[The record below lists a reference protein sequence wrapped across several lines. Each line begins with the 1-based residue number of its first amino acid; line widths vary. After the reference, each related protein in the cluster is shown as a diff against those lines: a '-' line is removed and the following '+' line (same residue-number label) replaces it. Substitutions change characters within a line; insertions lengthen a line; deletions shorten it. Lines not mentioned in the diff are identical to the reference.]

1 MITISVYQI
10 TPFMADGYSL
20 PEQAINNGTNWLR
33 EAINQLYN
41 RQKERLNVAGAL
53 TNLFHNHDEQSG
65 QTISRYP
72 LIQYQKKADCYFVT
86 GINEGCKALAILFDD
101 VRSGISMNDRMQ
113 MAVKQVHHATYEVNI
128 TSGPLVYSLTKWLPF
143 NRENYSRYK
152 QMATL
157 AEKVS
162 FLEQIL
168 QNHLVKDF
176 GHYLDL
182 NLDNNSLLISI
193 TGIDSFTSSC
203 IQLKVNKHIHDFQPF
218 NITFSANVTL
228 PPNICL
234 GNGKVFG
241 FGLTEPVT

>member
-33 EAINQLYN
+33 EAINMVYN
-41 RQKERLNVAGAL
+41 RNKERLKVAGAL

-65 QTISRYP
+65 QTIPRYP
-72 LIQYQKKADCYFVT
+72 LIQYQKKADRYFIT
-86 GINEGCKALAILFDD
+86 GINEGSVALEILFDD
-101 VRSGISMNDRMQ
+101 VRSGVSLNDWMQ
-113 MAVKQVHHATYEVNI
+113 MALKLVHHATYEVNI
-128 TSGPLVYSLTKWLPF
+128 TGGPLTYSLTNWLPF
-143 NRENYSRYK
+143 NRENYARYK
-152 QMATL
+152 QMETI
-157 AEKVS
+157 AEKIS

-168 QNHLVKDF
+168 QTHLVKDF

-182 NLDNNSLLISI
+182 KLDNDSIRIGI
-193 TGIDSFTSSC
+193 TGIDSFTKSC
-203 IQLKVNKHIHDFQPF
+203 VQLKQNKHIHDFQPF
-218 NITFSANVTL
+218 NITFSANMTL

-241 FGLTEPVT
+241 FGLAEPVT